1 MFYNSRSAIEI
12 HKAFVICI
20 HLLLVER
27 LNIHIVYVH
36 FFIIFFYNDSFQ
48 SFYVVFEP
56 PSPLIYII
64 LYKILFPYVF
74 QNVFAVHFKTADTST
89 LMKVCMVNVYLT
101 T

>member
-36 FFIIFFYNDSFQ
+36 IFLNIWNDGFQ
-48 SFYVVFEP
+48 SFYVVFELP
-56 PSPLIYII
+56 NPLIYII
-64 LYKILFPYVF
+64 LYKILFLYVF
-74 QNVFAVHFKTADTST
+74 QNVFAVYFKTPGTST
-89 LMKVCMVNVYLT
+89 LMKVCMVNASCP
-101 T
+101 